1 MFSRAAASNTVV
13 PSGTDTFVASI
24 VNSIMAGASWG
35 SRHRVVTGLA
45 QGYT

>member
-1 MFSRAAASNTVV
+1 LI
-13 PSGTDTFVASI
+13 ASI